1 MAVLNSIR
9 KRGVFLIII
18 IALALFAFVLD
29 GVINKGT
36 SGPKGEENVA
46 TVNGTDLPREEFMK
60 KVENAQ
66 RSLGQGQPI
75 SQAINLVYDR
85 EVRKLLLQEQ
95 FEALGLSSGRDQL
108 NETFSVNMANNPT
121 FQNENG
127 IYDELKLQEYLADIK
142 ANSPL
147 DYEAWV
153 NYEKSIE
160 ASILEKNYFSMVRG
174 GLISTLAEG
183 EQEYRFQNDKI
194 NIEYVQFP
202 YTKIADED
210 VPVTDEEIATYIK
223 SNPKDFEIDP
233 IVDIQYI
240 TFNEEPSPADIDN
253 ARTEMLKLLDDKVEF
268 NSVTNSN
275 DTIRGFRNTT
285 DNEDFVNANSEIGF
299 LDKWQYKSDLNSD
312 ISDTIINSGINDI
325 YGPYKVENTYNLTKL
340 LAKRQLPDSVKARH
354 ILIPFVGSASADAE
368 VTQTEEQAKT
378 LADSIL
384 NVIRTSPSK
393 FPELVTEYSADKG
406 SVNNEG
412 RYDWFVYN
420 AMVAEFR
427 DFCFENETGDT
438 GVVKTAFGFHI
449 IEIEGQKN
457 FQDVYKIATISKEI
471 EPSEKTLSEVFST
484 AANFELDS
492 QKGDFNA
499 LATERGLNVNP
510 VNKIGELDATIPGI
524 GSNRQIVNWAFEEN
538 TKVGDI
544 KRFSVSEGY
553 VIAQLTRKNPKGLL
567 SVAEASAVV
576 TPIVRNE
583 KKAKMIRE
591 SISGTTLQEMATS
604 QNVTVKTAS
613 ALTMANPTIAGAGN
627 EPKVVG
633 AAFGK
638 NAGEITNLIDGKSG
652 VYIVR
657 VLAVNKA
664 PDLQDYSG
672 FANQLNSA
680 ILPSINNNVYNALK
694 NAADIEDNRADFY

>member
-18 IALALFAFVLD
+18 IAMALFAFVLD

-60 KVENAQ
+60 QVENTQ
-66 RSLGQGQPI
+66 RALGQGQPI

-85 EVRKLLLQEQ
+85 EVRKLLLKEQ
-95 FEALGLSSGRDQL
+95 FESLGLSTGRDQL
-108 NETFSVNMANNPT
+108 NESFAINLSNNPT
-121 FQNENG
+121 FQNEDG

-147 DYEAWV
+147 DYQAWV
-153 NYEKSIE
+153 DYEKSVE
-160 ASILEKNYFSMVRG
+160 TNILEKNYFNMVRG

-183 EQEYRFQNDKI
+183 EQEYRFENDKI
-194 NIEYVQFP
+194 NIEFVQFP
-202 YTKIADED
+202 YSKIADED
-210 VPVTDEEIATYIK
+210 VPVNDEEIANYIK
-223 SNPKDFEIDP
+223 SHPRDFEIDP

-240 TFNEEPSPADIDN
+240 SFDEEPSPADIDN
-253 ARTEMLKLLDDKVEF
+253 ARTDILKLLEDKIEY

-285 DNEDFVNANSEIGF
+285 DNEDFVNSNSETGYF
-299 LDKWQYKSDLNSD
+299 DKWYFKSDLSND
-312 ISDTIINSGINDI
+312 ITDTITNIGINEI
-325 YGPYKVENTYNLTKL
+325 YGPYKVEKTYNLTKL
-340 LAKRQLPDSVKARH
+340 IAKRKLPDSVKARH
-354 ILIPFVGSASADAE
+354 ILIPFTGSASADEE

-384 NVIRTSPSK
+384 NVIRATPSK
-393 FPELVTEYSADKG
+393 FPELVIEYTADKG

-420 AMVAEFR
+420 AMVTEFR
-427 DFCFENETGDT
+427 DFCFENGTGDT

-457 FQDVYKIATISKEI
+457 FQDVVKIATITKEI
-471 EPSEKTLSEVFST
+471 EPSEKTLSDVFSK

-492 QKGDFNA
+492 QNGDFNT
-499 LATERGLNVNP
+499 LATERGFNVNP

-524 GSNRQIVNWAFEEN
+524 GNNRQIINWAFEED

-553 VIAQLTRKNPKGLL
+553 VIAQLTRRNPKGLL
-567 SVAEASAVV
+567 SVAEASAIV

-591 SISGTTLQEMATS
+591 SITGTTLQEMASS
-604 QNVTVKTAS
+604 QNVTIKTAS

-638 NAGEITNLIDGKSG
+638 NAGETTELIDGNDG

-664 PDLQDYSG
+664 PDLQDYSSY
-672 FANQLNSA
+672 ANQLNGA
-680 ILPSINNNVYNALK
+680 VLPSINSNVYNALK

>member
-18 IALALFAFVLD
+18 IAMALFAFVLD

-60 KVENAQ
+60 QVENTQ
-66 RSLGQGQPI
+66 RALGQGQPI

-85 EVRKLLLQEQ
+85 EVRKLLLKEQ
-95 FEALGLSSGRDQL
+95 FESLGLSTGRDQL
-108 NETFSVNMANNPT
+108 NESFAINLSNNPT
-121 FQNENG
+121 FQNEDG

-147 DYEAWV
+147 DYQAWV
-153 NYEKSIE
+153 DYEKSVE
-160 ASILEKNYFSMVRG
+160 TNILEKNYFNMVRG

-183 EQEYRFQNDKI
+183 EQEYRFENDKI
-194 NIEYVQFP
+194 NIEFVQFP
-202 YTKIADED
+202 YSKIADED
-210 VPVTDEEIATYIK
+210 VPVNDEEIANYIK
-223 SNPKDFEIDP
+223 SHPRDFEIDP

-240 TFNEEPSPADIDN
+240 SFDEEPSPADIDN
-253 ARTEMLKLLDDKVEF
+253 ARTDILKLLEDKIEY

-285 DNEDFVNANSEIGF
+285 DNEDFVNANSETGYF
-299 LDKWQYKSDLNSD
+299 DKWYFKSDLSND
-312 ISDTIINSGINDI
+312 ITDTITNIGINEI
-325 YGPYKVENTYNLTKL
+325 YGPYKVEKTYNLTKL
-340 LAKRQLPDSVKARH
+340 IAKRKLPDSVKARH
-354 ILIPFVGSASADAE
+354 ILIPFTGSASADEE

-384 NVIRTSPSK
+384 NVIRATPSK
-393 FPELVTEYSADKG
+393 FPELVIEYTADKG

-420 AMVAEFR
+420 AMVTEFR
-427 DFCFENETGDT
+427 DFCFENGTGDT

-457 FQDVYKIATISKEI
+457 FQDVVKIATITKEI
-471 EPSEKTLSEVFST
+471 EPSEKTLSDVFSK

-492 QKGDFNA
+492 QNGDFNT
-499 LATERGLNVNP
+499 LATERGFNVNP

-524 GSNRQIVNWAFEEN
+524 GNNRQIINWAFEED

-553 VIAQLTRKNPKGLL
+553 VIAQLTRRNPKGLL
-567 SVAEASAVV
+567 SVAEASAIV

-591 SISGTTLQEMATS
+591 SITGTTLQEMASS
-604 QNVTVKTAS
+604 QNVAIKTAS

-638 NAGEITNLIDGKSG
+638 NAGEITELIDGNDG

-664 PDLQDYSG
+664 PDLQDYSSY
-672 FANQLNSA
+672 ANQLNGA
-680 ILPSINNNVYNALK
+680 VLPSINSNVYNALK

>member
-36 SGPKGEENVA
+36 SGPKGEANVA

-60 KVENAQ
+60 QVENTQ
-66 RSLGQGQPI
+66 RAMGQGQPI

-85 EVRKLLLQEQ
+85 EVRKLLLKEQ
-95 FEALGLSSGRDQL
+95 FEALGLSTERDQL
-108 NETFSVNMANNPT
+108 NDAFAINLANNPS
-121 FQNENG
+121 FQNDEG
-127 IYDELKLQEYLADIK
+127 IYDEFKLQEYIADIK
-142 ANSPL
+142 ANSPM

-153 NYEKSIE
+153 EYEKSVE
-160 ASILEKNYFSMVRG
+160 AGILEKNYFNMVRG

-210 VPVTDEEIATYIK
+210 VPVSDEEIATYIK
-223 SNPKDFEIDP
+223 SHPKEFEIEP

-240 TFNEEPSPADIDN
+240 TFDEEPSPADIDE
-253 ARTEMLKLLDDKVEF
+253 ARTEILKLLDDKVEY

-275 DTIRGFRNTT
+275 DTIRGFARTT
-285 DNEDFVNANSEIGF
+285 DNADFVNAHSEAGYV
-299 LDKWQYKSDLNSD
+299 DKWLYNSDLKKD
-312 ISDTIINSGINDI
+312 IADTINTIGINEI

-340 LAKRQLPDSVKARH
+340 VAKRQLPDSVKARH
-354 ILIPFVGSASADAE
+354 ILISYVGSASANAE
-368 VTQTEEQAKT
+368 VTRTEEEAEK

-384 NVIRTSPSK
+384 NVIRISPSK
-393 FPELVTEYSADKG
+393 FPDLVTEYSADQG
-406 SVNNEG
+406 SINNEG
-412 RYDWFVYN
+412 RYDWFVYG
-420 AMVAEFR
+420 AMVTEFR
-427 DFCFENETGDT
+427 DFCFENKTGDT
-438 GVVKTAFGFHI
+438 DVVKTAFGFHI

-457 FQDVYKIATISKEI
+457 FQDVVKIATITKEI
-471 EPSEKTLSEVFST
+471 EPSEKTLGEVFSQ

-492 QKGDFNA
+492 QNGDFNA
-499 LATERGLNVNP
+499 LATEKGLKVNP
-510 VNKIGELDATIPGI
+510 MNKIGELDATIPGI
-524 GSNRQIVNWAFEEN
+524 GNNRQIVNWAFEES
-538 TKVGDI
+538 TEVGDI
-544 KRFSVSEGY
+544 RRFSVNDGY
-553 VIAQLTRKNPKGLL
+553 VIAQLTRKNPRGLL
-567 SVAEASAVV
+567 SVAEASAIV
-576 TPIVRNE
+576 TPRVRNE

-591 SISGTTLQEMATS
+591 SITGTTLQEMATS

-638 NAGEITNLIDGKSG
+638 KAGETTKLIDGKDG
-652 VYIVR
+652 VYVVR

-664 PDLQDYSG
+664 PDLQDYSNY
-672 FANQLNSA
+672 ANQLNSA
-680 ILPSINNNVYNALK
+680 ILPSINSNVYNALK